1 MNKQIEIV
9 PFNYGELELP
19 RQALEDCHH
28 QGACDADVEH
38 WQPLIDWRSQSMSAA
53 DIRNELRE
61 YGAWDDEELNNEIEN
76 QKRILWI
83 AAGDWQEREA
93 HA

>member
-19 RQALEDCHH
+19 RQALEDCYH
-28 QGACDADVEH
+28 QGACDTDVEH
-38 WQPLIDWRSQSMSAA
+38 WQPLIDWDGQSMGAA

-61 YGAWDDEELNNEIEN
+61 HGAWDDEELNNEIEN